1 MRQLA
6 LLFVLALA
14 GCARKL
20 PGPAEC
26 RAFALA
32 SLRLPPEVPDDVL
45 AQNPRLHAR
54 AEELTSTCLTTP
66 WDYALLDCLQSG
78 RSELVCAAGFKQRR
92 SLGAGVQ

>member
-6 LLFVLALA
+6 LLLLLALA

-20 PGPAEC
+20 PGPADC
-26 RAFALA
+26 RTFALA
-32 SLRLPPEVPDDVL
+32 SLRLPAELPDNVL
-45 AQNPRLHAR
+45 AQNPRLHGQ
-54 AEELTSTCLTTP
+54 AEELTRTCLTTP